1 MSYLKFDKSELVNL
15 EYSLSREVL
24 STNKTGGYLN
34 TTIIGCNTRKYHGLF
49 VLPIENFGMNRHVLL
64 SSMDETVIQ
73 HDQEFNLGIRCYGKT
88 NYEPRGHKYIIDFSN
103 DKYPTITYRVG
114 GVVLSKSMIFLH
126 NKEQLLIK
134 YTLEDAHS
142 QTTLRLKPFLAFR
155 SIHALTH
162 ANDDANLGYN
172 DIESGASF
180 KMYEGFPS
188 VNIQLNKDNEYY
200 HDPTWYYNV
209 VYQEEQRRGF
219 DFKEDLFCPGY
230 FELPIKKGES
240 IIVSVSTAEVAPKGL
255 SRIFNAQEKERMSL
269 DNYQACL
276 KHAAKQ
282 FVVSNKNKT
291 EIYAGYTW
299 LGKALRETLLALPG
313 LTLFA
318 DGDVKTFNA
327 VLDTVYKTYDRQLM
341 LGSKQVDSA
350 LWLFW
355 VAQQYAA
362 FTADKKGTWSKFR
375 SKLIAIAETFIS
387 GARMGVTL
395 CENGLL
401 KAKMNGVAMTWM
413 NAYNSDGAPVTE
425 RGGFQVEVN
434 ALWYNAI
441 AYLVDMESQF
451 GSDSRSLQ
459 RWSEIKH
466 QIEANFYN
474 VFWTDKY
481 QHLADYIDENGV
493 QNIFTR
499 PNQIFACALEYSPI
513 TEEVR
518 GQVMEA
524 VRRELFTVRGIRTLS
539 PKNPLYKGV
548 YDGNQSQRDNA
559 YHQGSTRVWLISY
572 YVEAFLK
579 LYGEQ
584 FVKKAWEIINAFEED
599 IEIHGVGKVCELYDG
614 DPPHNPHGAISG
626 AVAVAGLLRA
636 IYLVNNTK
644 NQ

>member
-49 VLPIENFGMNRHVLL
+49 VLPIENFDMNRHVLL
-64 SSMDETVIQ
+64 SSLDETVIQ
-73 HDQEFNLGIRCYGKT
+73 HDQEFNLGIRCYGRT
-88 NYEPRGHKYIIDFSN
+88 NYEPRGHKYIIDFSM
-103 DKYPTITYRVG
+103 DKFPVIKYRVG
-114 GVVLSKSMIFLH
+114 GVILSKSMIFLH

-134 YTLEDAHS
+134 YTLEEAHS
-142 QTTLRLKPFLAFR
+142 ETLLRLKPFLAFR
-155 SIHALTH
+155 NIHALTH
-162 ANDDANLGYN
+162 ANDDANLGYMDVEN
-172 DIESGASF
+172 GAAF
-180 KMYEGFPS
+180 RMYDGFPV
-188 VNIQLNKDNEYY
+188 VNIQISKDNEYL

-209 VYQEEQRRGF
+209 VYNEEQRRGF
-219 DFKEDLFCPGY
+219 EYKEDLFCPGY
-230 FELPIKKGES
+230 FEMSIKKGES
-240 IIVSVSTAEVAPKGL
+240 VIVSVSTSEIAPKGL
-255 SRIFNAQEKERMSL
+255 TRIFNAQEKERISL

-276 KHAAKQ
+276 LRSAKQ
-282 FVVSNKNKT
+282 FIVNNKNKK

-318 DGDVKTFNA
+318 DGDIKTFDA
-327 VLDTVYKTYDRQLM
+327 VLDTVYKQYDRQLM
-341 LGSKQVDSA
+341 MGSKQVDAA

-355 VAQQYAA
+355 VAQQYAI
-362 FTADKKGTWSKFR
+362 FTSDKKAAWTKFR

-401 KAKMNGVAMTWM
+401 KAKMNGVALTWM
-413 NAYNSDGAPVTE
+413 NAYNSEGIPVTE

-441 AYLVDMESQF
+441 SYLIDMESRF
-451 GSDSRSLQ
+451 GKDQRSVQ
-459 RWSEIKH
+459 RWSEIKA
-466 QIEANFYN
+466 QIDANFYN
-474 VFWTDKY
+474 MFWNEKFR
-481 QHLADYIDENGV
+481 HLADYIDENGV
-493 QNIFTR
+493 QNVFTR

-513 TEEVR
+513 SEDVR
-518 GQVMEA
+518 ALVMEA
-524 VRRELFTVRGIRTLS
+524 VRRELFTIRGIRTLS
-539 PKNPLYKGV
+539 PKNPLYKGI
-548 YDGNQSQRDNA
+548 YDGNQNQRDNA

-572 YVEAFLK
+572 YIEAFLK
-579 LYGEQ
+579 LYGSQ
-584 FVKKAWEIINAFEED
+584 YSKKALETIYAFEKD
-599 IEIHGVGKVCELYDG
+599 IEMHGVGHICELYDG

-644 NQ
+644 K